1 MFPHVSPQ
9 LFNVFC
15 ILSDEI
21 SISWGFPSI
30 FLRFWYARE
39 VRPYGFYAQ
48 VIHLMVMEAV
58 REKDVELL
66 EQAKRGEGSTCSDL
80 MWVKQ

>member
-21 SISWGFPSI
+21 LISWGFPSI
-30 FLRFWYARE
+30 FLRFLYARE
-39 VRPYGFYAQ
+39 TSVFRAQ

-66 EQAKRGEGSTCSDL
+66 EQAKRGEGSTSSDL
-80 MWVKQ
+80 MRVKQ

>member
-1 MFPHVSPQ
+1 
-9 LFNVFC
+9 
-15 ILSDEI
+15 
-21 SISWGFPSI
+21 
-30 FLRFWYARE
+30 
-39 VRPYGFYAQ
+39 
-48 VIHLMVMEAV
+48 MVMEAV